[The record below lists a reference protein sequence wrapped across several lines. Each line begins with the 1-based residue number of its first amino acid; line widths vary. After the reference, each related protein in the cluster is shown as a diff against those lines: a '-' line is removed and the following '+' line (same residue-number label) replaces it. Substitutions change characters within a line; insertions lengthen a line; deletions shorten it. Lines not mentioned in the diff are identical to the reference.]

1 MTSSYWCEHLEI
13 ISKYTFVKHN
23 VNGKEVFL
31 KVQTWLCPECGV
43 HGAKTEI
50 SESAP
55 PVKE

>member
-13 ISKYTFVKHN
+13 ISKYTFVKHD

-55 PVKE
+55 PI